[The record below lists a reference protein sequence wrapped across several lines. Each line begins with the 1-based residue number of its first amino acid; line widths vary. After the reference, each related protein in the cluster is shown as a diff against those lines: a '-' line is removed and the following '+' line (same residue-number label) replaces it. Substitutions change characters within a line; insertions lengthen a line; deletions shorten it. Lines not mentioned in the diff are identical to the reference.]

1 MNSEE
6 LVDWQVEMFNTYH
19 SPYSSSDKR
28 YYQNEVLNLLYENE
42 AGNISDDEMNRQ
54 LNIYRNRNN
63 YNELKDNFLR
73 TAITHQHNLALRG
86 SSDRYQYSAS
96 VNYMQN
102 ILQTKGQDNDRVGF
116 NLRSSYNFFE
126 WLRADL
132 GVVDSYTKA
141 DYDNGFTPS
150 TYLTGGRASYQTL
163 FDEDGNPLNWY
174 QTKSQSEIDRLVGLG
189 LNDDHI

>member
-1 MNSEE
+1 
-6 LVDWQVEMFNTYH
+6 
-19 SPYSSSDKR
+19 
-28 YYQNEVLNLLYENE
+28 
-42 AGNISDDEMNRQ
+42 
-54 LNIYRNRNN
+54 
-63 YNELKDNFLR
+63 
-73 TAITHQHNLALRG
+73 
-86 SSDRYQYSAS
+86 
-96 VNYMQN
+96 MQN

-132 GVVDSYTKA
+132 GVVGSYTKA

-174 QTKSQSEIDRLVGLG
+174 QTKSRSEIDRLVGLG
-189 LNDDHI
+189 LNDESFYPLEEMHRKSYFSKSNYSNVNVALNVKIIEGLDVDLRYQLEKTIRWYRIIMTPNPIRSVIRSTSHPS